1 MMLVYSVIDKR
12 ELLLI
17 SITGINLGARLVAG
31 LAAAVVSQ
39 PADMMLSRIN
49 KERAVIGESI
59 SCRLVY
65 IASELRLRSAYTG
78 MQVYIVIISGIIA
91 VQFGIYGDIKKIFRA
106 TDGVELSERYVAVD
120 SYSEELQ
127 QAAA

>member
-1 MMLVYSVIDKR
+1 
-12 ELLLI
+12 LLI

-91 VQFGIYGDIKKIFRA
+91 VQFGIYGDIKKVHLNYDLLFCCDYWLRLLLILPCFRSL
-106 TDGVELSERYVAVD
+106 GQPME
-120 SYSEELQ
+120 
-127 QAAA
+127 